1 MQQQHT
7 NNQLNNVLQNLMN
20 AKRQGQ
26 NPQQLMNSILQQNP
40 QARQTLV
47 QLKNMAQ
54 GQSPREF
61 FMKLARQ
68 NGADQQALDI
78 LSQFFTENTNP

>member
-1 MQQQHT
+1 MQQQHP
-7 NNQLNNVLQNLMN
+7 NNQLNSVLQNLMN
-20 AKRQGQ
+20 AKRQGK
-26 NPQQLMNSILQQNP
+26 NPQQIMDLILQQNP

-54 GQSPREF
+54 GQSPRDF

-68 NGADQQALDI
+68 NGADEQSLNI
-78 LSQFFTENTNP
+78 LSQML